1 MGPNKKSRFCT
12 VITNPF
18 SREHYK
24 LGTVY
29 AIGVHGGNMGLTREA
44 LRLFLAVTALL
55 LTVLLTNPLQE
66 SLDTKPTQNG
76 QQITVTKSPYRSS
89 ASAKK
94 APRGQKLAAFKVGKK
109 T

>member
-1 MGPNKKSRFCT
+1 
-12 VITNPF
+12 
-18 SREHYK
+18 
-24 LGTVY
+24 
-29 AIGVHGGNMGLTREA
+29 MGLTREA

-66 SLDTKPTQNG
+66 SLETKPAQG
-76 QQITVTKSPYRSS
+76 GQQQITVTKSPYRTS

-94 APRGQKLAAFKVGKK
+94 APRGQKLVSYKVGKK

>member
-1 MGPNKKSRFCT
+1 
-12 VITNPF
+12 
-18 SREHYK
+18 
-24 LGTVY
+24 
-29 AIGVHGGNMGLTREA
+29 MGLTREA

-66 SLDTKPTQNG
+66 SLETKPVKSG
-76 QQITVTKSPYRSS
+76 QQITVTKSAYRTS

-94 APRGQKLAAFKVGKK
+94 APRGQKLVSNKVGKK